1 MKRVFHEIFLSQKER
16 FEKPEHVRYVSID
29 PEKKKV
35 KTITG
40 PRRAGKSSLLKL
52 TIAGLLDKGIPWN
65 KICYI
70 SLEDERLRSKPFEA
84 DEILQS
90 FAELYPGN
98 PLLKDV
104 YFFFDEIQYLDKWEF
119 FINRIY
125 EQISKKIII
134 TGSNSKMLHTEVAGV
149 LRGRGLPVELLPLSF
164 AEYLQWNK
172 IPFVLAGTG
181 KSKVMAA
188 FNKYIFQ
195 GGYPET
201 VNNDEE
207 ENNFLL
213 QEYFNAVMYRD
224 IIEQQ
229 QPANYS
235 YLRYLFH
242 RIADNTG
249 KPTGLRKI
257 FQELKSRGYAI
268 SQGSLYEMADL
279 AEAVYLYKRISRF
292 DHSLV
297 KRENADKKCYF
308 IDNGMLRALGSRF
321 SENRGMLLENVVFW
335 QLYRQY
341 GSIYTTDIFYYKDT
355 SHECDF
361 ILYKEGGRALP
372 IQVCWSMDTEET
384 QRREI
389 RGLLKACSVTNS
401 KKGIIITFET
411 EDIIEEDGIY
421 IELIPAWRF
430 CAQGSDLFGNDKSK
444 AITT

>member
-1 MKRVFHEIFLSQKER
+1 MKRVITEMLVFQKER
-16 FEKPEHVRYVSID
+16 FEKPLHERTVSLNV
-29 PEKKKV
+29 EKKKV

-40 PRRAGKSSLLKL
+40 PRRAGKSALLKL
-52 TIAGLLDKGIPWN
+52 TIDGLLSKGITWDQ
-65 KICYI
+65 ICYI
-70 SLEDERLRSKPFEA
+70 SMEDERLRSEAFEA

-90 FAELYPGN
+90 FAELYPAN

-104 YFFFDEIQYLDKWEF
+104 YFFFDEIQYLNKWEF

-149 LRGRGLPVELLPLSF
+149 LRGRGLPTELLPLSF
-164 AEYLQWNK
+164 AEYLKWTDT
-172 IPFVLAGTG
+172 PFAFVGSE
-181 KSKVMAA
+181 KSKVKAA
-188 FNKYIFQ
+188 FNVYLTQ

-201 VNNDEE
+201 VNNNET
-207 ENNFLL
+207 ENNILL
-213 QEYFNAVMYRD
+213 QEYFNAVIYRD

-279 AEAVYLYKRISRF
+279 AESVYLYKRISRF
-292 DHSLV
+292 DHSLI

-308 IDNGMLRALGSRF
+308 IDNGLLRALGSKF
-321 SENRGMLLENVVFW
+321 SENKGMLLENLVFW

-341 GSIYTTDIFYYKDT
+341 GNIYTTDIYYFKDA

-361 ILYKEGGRALP
+361 ILYKEGGKALP
-372 IQVCWSMDTEET
+372 IQVCWNMDTEST
-384 QRREI
+384 RQREI
-389 RGLLKACSVTNS
+389 KGLLKACSITNS
-401 KKGIIITFET
+401 KIGLIITYET
-411 EDIIEEDGIY
+411 EESLEKDGV
-421 IELIPAWRF
+421 LIKVIPTWQW
-430 CAQGSDLFGNDKSK
+430 CAQEFDLFN
-444 AITT
+444 IN